1 MNKKLL
7 ALFGLKYNPFSP
19 EVPTEAL
26 RPTPPV
32 ESFFW
37 KIQQALLRDGGF
49 ALIVGEPGTGN
60 YVKRSV
66 MQRRRRNSLPANDEC
81 SDNFA

>member
-7 ALFGLKYNPFSP
+7 ALFGLKFNPFCP
-19 EVPTEAL
+19 EVPVEAFEPSAPL
-26 RPTPPV
+26 

-37 KIQQALLRDGGF
+37 KIEQSLVREGGF
-49 ALIVGEPGTGN
+49 ALITGDPGTGN

-66 MQRRRRNSLPANDEC
+66 MQSKAANSFPSNK
-81 SDNFA
+81 